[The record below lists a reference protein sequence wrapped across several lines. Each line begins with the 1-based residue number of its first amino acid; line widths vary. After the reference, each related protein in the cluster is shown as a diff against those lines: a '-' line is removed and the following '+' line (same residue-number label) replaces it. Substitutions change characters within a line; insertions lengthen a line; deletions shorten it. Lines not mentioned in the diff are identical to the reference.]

1 MRWRK
6 WASLA
11 LAVVLVLGAV
21 PSYAADNGVNAAPTY
36 GTETLIEFEDGWIRS
51 GNVDIRP
58 SRTSSGQ
65 KCVLVPS
72 GGRLDNPAADYT
84 PDISYQIEIP
94 AAGTYTILIR
104 YSAADTG
111 KDSLYVRWD
120 GGQYKQTGFALTE
133 NAWGWAELSS
143 LRFTANEPGVYT
155 LGFLHREPGLL
166 MDAFF
171 VTADAGRIDTEAV
184 EKQIAENG
192 KPTSP
197 EFAEDSDAK
206 TVDLENGFGLFEAED
221 MTINGA
227 AYDTLENQADASG
240 GHCITPKTA
249 HQSGVPGQDMYGL
262 EFNFNVDRDAAAYV
276 VWVRASIPSDS
287 NDSVWMSL
295 DGEPYQMAEEFEY
308 NGDDNGAFVWRR
320 VAVYENLFNG
330 TKHNFRLYPRER
342 DNRIDKILITDQT
355 SRVPTGMGELI
366 PVTLPENQYP
376 MPSILPPEGQHP
388 RLYLT
393 AADIPSIRG
402 NMDKPEN
409 AQAKQAFEAL
419 LKKETNGRLSGS
431 LMDDYTNYNA
441 STMGIIEAYAFQY
454 VLTGDTAYGDKAK
467 EAVLNLLDTA
477 TLDPEQQ
484 DITRQMGHTIF
495 LGAQV
500 YDWCYDRFTP
510 DERETLISRCEQIA
524 MQMEVGYPP
533 DGQGAVCGHGGEAQI
548 LRDLLG
554 LAIATYDE
562 RPDIYNFVGG
572 RFFSEFIEPRN
583 YWYASATHHQGDSY
597 GSYRYYWEVL
607 AQTMIYR
614 MSGGDT
620 AGGVKVFDDTQADVP
635 YFWIYTRRPD
645 GQVLRT
651 GDCTNES
658 GARGVY
664 WTPYVDTMFLAGNFY
679 GDSLLKGEYTIENP
693 SGGFSYGITT
703 RSPVVF
709 LLFNDPDLAAEQS
722 KESLPLTRYFGSP
735 NGMMV
740 ARTGWDVNASDPAQS
755 GDVVAMMKI
764 GERWGANHHHLDA
777 GSFQLY
783 YKGILASE
791 SGYYESYGS
800 VHDQNYNKAS
810 IAHNVLTIYDPNE
823 KFTRFTGT
831 DRYGNTVSFPNGVN
845 DGGQRRPGGE
855 PATMEE
861 WSAGAYD
868 TGKVLDYAF
877 ESDAHEPAYS
887 YIKGDITQA
896 YGGSGQGKVSNVT
909 RAMAF
914 LPLDDADYPAMMV
927 VFDKVA
933 STNASF
939 KKKWLLHT
947 QQEPEISGNTA
958 IVKRDTDGY
967 NGKLTV
973 QTLLPEK
980 ASVTKIGGAGKQ
992 FWVGDQT
999 GDFENDGYNFDL
1011 MTDPSPDSAIEAGWG
1026 RIEVSPADEN
1036 LSDTFLHV
1044 LAVSDADNAAQP
1056 LDSKLIRGEALT
1068 GVQTAGKALL
1078 FADTDTPSSAKN
1090 RVQDTASFTL
1100 TGGEMLDILIMGVKA
1115 GQWRVSAN
1123 GESALYT
1130 ATEDGGTLYFPG
1142 GAGDY
1147 TLTYIG
1153 DGYGAQIASAQAE
1166 QSGAGYTVNVTL
1178 SGSYE
1183 GGVLLAGAYGADGR
1197 LLSLRRQTCTQ
1208 NASYALAFAADETV
1222 DAAEFKVFL
1231 WEGGGAEPLAAGVTF
1246 DVLSY

>member
-1 MRWRK
+1 M
-6 WASLA
+6 LA
-11 LAVVLVLGAV
+11 AVLVLGAV
-21 PSYAADNGVNAAPTY
+21 PAYAADNGVNAAPTY
-36 GTETLIEFEDGWIRS
+36 GTEMLIEFEDGWIRN
-51 GNVDIRP
+51 GDVDIRP

-65 KCVLVPS
+65 NCVLVPS

-111 KDSLYVRWD
+111 KDSLYVQWD

-240 GHCITPKTA
+240 GRCITPKTA
-249 HQSGVPGQDMYGL
+249 HQPGVPGQDMYGL
-262 EFNFNVDRDAAAYV
+262 EFNFNVDRDAAAYA
-276 VWVRASIPSDS
+276 VWVRASIPNDGS
-287 NDSVWMSL
+287 DSVWMSL

-308 NGDDNGAFVWRR
+308 SEDDNGAFVWRR

-342 DNRIDKILITDQT
+342 GNRIDKILITDQT
-355 SRVPTGMGELI
+355 SRVPTGMGELV

-376 MPSILPPEGQHP
+376 APSILPPEGQHP

-419 LKKETNGRLSGS
+419 LKKETDGRLSGS

-477 TLDPEQQ
+477 TFDPEQQ

-562 RPDIYNFVGG
+562 RPDIYNFIGG

-607 AQTMIYR
+607 AQAMIYR

-645 GQVLRT
+645 GQMLRT

-658 GARGVY
+658 GARGTY

-709 LLFNDPDLAAEQS
+709 LLFNDPDLAAEKS

-800 VHDQNYNKAS
+800 LHDQNYNKAS

-868 TGKVLDYAF
+868 TGKVFDYAF
-877 ESDAHEPAYS
+877 GPDVEEPAYS

-896 YGGSGQGKVSNVT
+896 YGGSGQGKVSKVT

-933 STNASF
+933 STNVSF

-999 GDFENDGYNFDL
+999 DDFANNGYNFDL

-1044 LAVSDADNAAQP
+1044 LAVSDADNEAQP
-1056 LDSKLIRGEALT
+1056 LDSELICGEALT

-1100 TGGEMLDILIMGVKA
+1100 TGGETLDILIMGVKA

-1123 GESALYT
+1123 GESTLYT

-1183 GGVLLAGAYGADGR
+1183 GGVLLAGAYDADGR
-1197 LLSLRRQTCTQ
+1197 LLSLRKQACTR
-1208 NASYALAFAADETV
+1208 NASYALAFAVDETA

-1231 WEGGGAEPLAAGVTF
+1231 WEGDGAEPLAAGVTL
-1246 DVLSY
+1246 DVPSH